1 MRRHPRR
8 GTVGVISL
16 VAAGAVATV
25 ALVASRAGAPDLAAY
40 VPLPGLLALVAA
52 VLAGVG
58 AGLTLARPRRDDR
71 AALRVLS
78 WWWVLAGVVLI
89 VVSMWSATAVLL
101 FLSDTAP
108 DASKRV
114 EMRMDAVKTGLTVGA
129 GAVGLVALLLGVR
142 RQWLG
147 ERTQAYQEYDA
158 GERRVTELYTKAADQ
173 LGHDKAAVRLAGLY
187 ALERV
192 AQDNPEHRQ
201 TVVDVICAYLRMP
214 PAPAAPG
221 EAEPADREET
231 IDPQELQVRATA
243 QVILRNHLRWSASE
257 PVRPATFWPDIDV
270 DLTGAWLVKLGFV
283 DCRMRR
289 AGFGG
294 ARFDGFARFDR
305 AVFGGVAVFGGAVFS
320 GRAAWGE
327 ANYKAGFEGAVFKDE
342 SVFRQ
347 AVFALRADF
356 RGVTFEREAF
366 FNRAVFRDRA
376 LFRGTTFEGTVLF
389 GDAMFEDEAVFR
401 QATFAGGT
409 SFGETVF
416 TTAPAFWEATVREA
430 PAGRRSWPAGWRE
443 AARDDGSGTA
453 HLVREASENQEK
465 RENPD
470 DSRPGDDGPGTA
482 HLVLEDSEILEDS
495 EDPEGREDSR
505 PGEPAAART
514 GDGGRGAD
522 RIRTDGQDAGHVRS
536 AGS

>member
-8 GTVGVISL
+8 RTAGVISL
-16 VAAGAVATV
+16 LAAGAVAAA

-58 AGLTLARPRRDDR
+58 AGLTLASPRRDDR

-101 FLSDTAP
+101 FLADTAP

-114 EMRMDAVKTGLTVGA
+114 EMRLDAVKTGLTVGA

-214 PAPAAPG
+214 PVPAAPG
-221 EAEPADREET
+221 EGEPDGREEAV
-231 IDPQELQVRATA
+231 DPQELQVRATA
-243 QVILRNHLRWSASE
+243 QGILRNHLRWSRSE
-257 PVRPATFWPDIDV
+257 PVRPVTFWPDIDL
-270 DLTGAWLVKLGFV
+270 DLTGAWLVKVGFV
-283 DCRMRR
+283 DCRMREAR
-289 AGFGG
+289 FGG
-294 ARFDGFARFDR
+294 VRFEGFARFDR
-305 AVFGGVAVFGGAVFS
+305 AVFEGVAVFGGAVFTGS
-320 GRAAWGE
+320 AAWRE
-327 ANYKAGFEGAVFKDE
+327 ANYKVGFEGAVFRDE
-342 SVFRQ
+342 AVFRQ

-356 RGVTFEREAF
+356 RDVVFERLVF
-366 FNRAVFRDRA
+366 FDRAVFKNRA
-376 LFRGTTFEGTVLF
+376 LFRGTAFGGAALF
-389 GDAMFEDEAVFR
+389 GDTVFEDEAVFR
-401 QATFAGGT
+401 RAVFEDRASFA
-409 SFGETVF
+409 EAVF

-430 PAGRRSWPAGWRE
+430 PGARRSWPTGWRE
-443 AARDDGSGTA
+443 VARDDGSGTT
-453 HLVREASENQEK
+453 HLVKEAGEAREI
-465 RENPD
+465 R
-470 DSRPGDDGPGTA
+470 GDF
-482 HLVLEDSEILEDS
+482 
-495 EDPEGREDSR
+495 
-505 PGEPAAART
+505 RT
-514 GDGGRGAD
+514 GDDDSGTALPATGDGENPRSGESADAGPGDGGPDAD
-522 RIRTDGQDAGHVRS
+522 RIRGADQDAGRARS